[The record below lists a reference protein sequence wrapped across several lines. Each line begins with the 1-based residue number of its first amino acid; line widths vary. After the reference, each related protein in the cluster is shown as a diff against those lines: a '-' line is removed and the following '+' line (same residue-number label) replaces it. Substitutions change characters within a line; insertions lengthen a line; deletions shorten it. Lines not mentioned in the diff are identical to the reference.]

1 MKNNLFLQI
10 KIIIITLI
18 YIVCALS
25 GVLCGVLSGVLS
37 SVLSGN
43 YSTPHSTP
51 QNSSV
56 VTSFVKNIP
65 FSVRYKNKDFVHHI
79 KHNRGR
85 WIRVFFSFLPDSSAR
100 QERKRSSEI
109 CKN

>member
-10 KIIIITLI
+10 KIIIITII

-25 GVLCGVLSGVLS
+25 GVLSGVLC

-51 QNSSV
+51 HNSPV
-56 VTSFVKNIP
+56 LTSFVKNIP

-85 WIRVFFSFLPDSSAR
+85 WIRDFFSFLPDSSAR

>member
-10 KIIIITLI
+10 KIIIITSI

-25 GVLCGVLSGVLS
+25 GALSGVLSGVLC
-37 SVLSGN
+37 SVLSGT

-51 QNSSV
+51 QRSTIF
-56 VTSFVKNIP
+56 TSFVKNKP
-65 FSVRYKNKDFVHHI
+65 FSEWHKNNGFVHHT

-85 WIRVFFSFLPDSSAR
+85 WIQVSVSFLPDSSAHH
-100 QERKRSSEI
+100 ERKRSSET
-109 CKN
+109 C